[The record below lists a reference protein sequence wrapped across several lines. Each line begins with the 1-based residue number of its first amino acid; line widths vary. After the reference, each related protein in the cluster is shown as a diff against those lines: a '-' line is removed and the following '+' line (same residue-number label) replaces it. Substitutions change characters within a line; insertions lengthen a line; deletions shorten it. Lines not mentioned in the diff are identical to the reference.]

1 MSTEA
6 AIQRITIAIEDQEVT
21 NAIAKINGLLA
32 QVNTIM
38 LLGGSTWQ
46 IILAMALEVLRA
58 VIVGQRN
65 LEKREKQQMIF
76 ERTFA
81 VPEGLSFFLL

>member
-76 ERTFA
+76 ERTYRTLVA
-81 VPEGLSFFLL
+81 P